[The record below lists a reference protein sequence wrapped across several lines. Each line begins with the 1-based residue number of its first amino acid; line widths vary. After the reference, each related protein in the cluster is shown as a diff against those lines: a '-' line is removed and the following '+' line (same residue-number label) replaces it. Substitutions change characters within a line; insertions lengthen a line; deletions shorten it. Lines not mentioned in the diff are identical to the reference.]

1 MIKKL
6 YINENNKRVVKE
18 GESYGW
24 TVGSSEAWDAYD
36 MACDYFGK
44 DYIADQIASYIGT
57 ETLSEA
63 LAYIFRQHD
72 FSQWKNRNNE
82 DEEFYESKKSFTRF
96 TKENYENDEDWFVID
111 DTRESRF
118 YDNESLDDVNRLAQF
133 YCNHHNVF
141 NNSLIK
147 LIQKDLTRSG
157 HSEAFIAEV
166 IAHTNSLMAEGTADP
181 YDLALYYFDQS
192 LTDKE
197 IENDLIKQG
206 YSSDFIM
213 QVFDHIDEFSS

>member
-18 GESYGW
+18 GESSGW
-24 TVGSSEAWDAYD
+24 TVDSSEAWDAYD

-72 FSQWKNRNNE
+72 FSQWKNRD

-111 DTRESRF
+111 DTRKSRF
-118 YDNESLDDVNRLAQF
+118 YDWESLDDVNRLAQF
-133 YCNHHNVF
+133 YCNDYNVF

-147 LIQKDLTRSG
+147 LIQKDLTRFG

-166 IAHTNSLMAEGTADP
+166 IAHTNNLMAKGTADP